1 MARMNKSQLMNK
13 IIEVTNATTVALSKD
28 VTEELAYMVNL
39 HQDHPKEVQP
49 SDVKALIENL
59 AKEGV
64 YVTGNPSKPAP
75 STETKK
81 STTKAPATP
90 TPAGAKKSKPKKSTP
105 AKKEDETVAEVKET
119 PKKPLKTK
127 KDSSKPATSTET
139 KKAPAKKDAPKKA
152 TNKGVTVATTE
163 EMPDGVAVLDKE
175 SFDKLADNK
184 VLKFKDYIF
193 PQAFESD
200 LGLLERRDNI
210 KSIQEANELM
220 EKGTDLVVLCYW
232 TDQHIVECNYDPYKI
247 NKKLPKSFKGDFDV
261 CQIIFSSD
269 KVMYGVSLET
279 EVISTFP
286 ANSFKHK
293 KGTNYRIVNGMEF
306 ELYEV
311 VR

>member
-1 MARMNKSQLMNK
+1 MSKSQLMNK

-64 YVTGNPSKPAP
+64 YVTGNPS
-75 STETKK
+75 TETKK

-105 AKKEDETVAEVKET
+105 AKKEDETVAEVKEK
-119 PKKPLKTK
+119 PKKSLKTK

-139 KKAPAKKDAPKKA
+139 KKAPAKK
-152 TNKGVTVATTE
+152 GVTVATTE
-163 EMPDGVAVLDKE
+163 EMPDGVAVMDKE

-261 CQIIFSSD
+261 CQIVFSSD

>member
-64 YVTGNPSKPAP
+64 YVTGNPSKPATP
-75 STETKK
+75 T
-81 STTKAPATP
+81 TP

-139 KKAPAKKDAPKKA
+139 KKAPAKK
-152 TNKGVTVATTE
+152 GVTVATTE
-163 EMPDGVAVLDKE
+163 EMPDGVAVMDKE

>member
-64 YVTGNPSKPAP
+64 YVTGNPSKPATP
-75 STETKK
+75 T
-81 STTKAPATP
+81 TP

-105 AKKEDETVAEVKET
+105 AKKEDETVAEVKEK

-139 KKAPAKKDAPKKA
+139 KKAPAKK
-152 TNKGVTVATTE
+152 GVTVATTE
-163 EMPDGVAVLDKE
+163 EMPDGVAVMDKE
-175 SFDKLADNK
+175 SFNKLADNK

>member
-1 MARMNKSQLMNK
+1 MSKSQLMNK

-64 YVTGNPSKPAP
+64 YVTGNPS
-75 STETKK
+75 TETKK

-105 AKKEDETVAEVKET
+105 AKKEDETVAEVKEK
-119 PKKPLKTK
+119 PKKSLKTK

-139 KKAPAKKDAPKKA
+139 KKAPAKK
-152 TNKGVTVATTE
+152 GVTVATTE
-163 EMPDGVAVLDKE
+163 EMPDGVAVMDKE

>member
-1 MARMNKSQLMNK
+1 
-13 IIEVTNATTVALSKD
+13 
-28 VTEELAYMVNL
+28 
-39 HQDHPKEVQP
+39 
-49 SDVKALIENL
+49 
-59 AKEGV
+59 
-64 YVTGNPSKPAP
+64 
-75 STETKK
+75 
-81 STTKAPATP
+81 
-90 TPAGAKKSKPKKSTP
+90 
-105 AKKEDETVAEVKET
+105 
-119 PKKPLKTK
+119 
-127 KDSSKPATSTET
+127 
-139 KKAPAKKDAPKKA
+139 
-152 TNKGVTVATTE
+152 
-163 EMPDGVAVLDKE
+163 MPDGVAVLDKE

-247 NKKLPKSFKGDFDV
+247 NKTLPKSFKGDFDV

>member
-64 YVTGNPSKPAP
+64 YVTGNPS
-75 STETKK
+75 TETKK
-81 STTKAPATP
+81 STTKAPTTP
-90 TPAGAKKSKPKKSTP
+90 APAGAKKSKPKKSTP
-105 AKKEDETVAEVKET
+105 AKKEDETVAEVKEK
-119 PKKPLKTK
+119 PKKSLKTK
-127 KDSSKPATSTET
+127 KDSSKPATSTDT
-139 KKAPAKKDAPKKA
+139 KKAPAK
-152 TNKGVTVATTE
+152 KGVTVATTE

-175 SFDKLADNK
+175 AFDKLADNK

>member
-64 YVTGNPSKPAP
+64 YVTGNPSKPATP
-75 STETKK
+75 T
-81 STTKAPATP
+81 TP

-105 AKKEDETVAEVKET
+105 AKKEDETVAEVKEK

-139 KKAPAKKDAPKKA
+139 KKAPAKK
-152 TNKGVTVATTE
+152 GVTVATTE

-175 SFDKLADNK
+175 AFDKLADNK